1 VGTPT
6 ARLHR
11 LVETARQLVEPLLES
26 LGFELVDCEYA
37 GAGGRGVLR
46 FYIDKPGGV
55 SVDDCATVSRQ
66 VSALLDVEDVVP
78 SRYYLEVS
86 SPGLERPVRKPRD
99 FERFIGRRLRIRT
112 RRPVDGR
119 RRFTGELVAFD
130 AARGMATVIVDGRRF
145 ALAID
150 NLSRC
155 NLIHDFDE
163 S

>member
-1 VGTPT
+1 MGTPA

-11 LVETARQLVEPLLES
+11 VVESARQLAEPLIES

-55 SVDDCATVSRQ
+55 TIDDCAAVSRQ
-66 VSALLDVEDVVP
+66 LGALLDVDDVVP
-78 SRYYLEVS
+78 SRYFLEVS

-112 RRPVDGR
+112 RQPVDGR
-119 RRFTGELVAFD
+119 CRFAGELVAFNLE
-130 AARGMATVIVDGRRF
+130 RGLATVVVDGRSF

-150 NLSRC
+150 NFARC

-163 S
+163 G